1 MSRNMKKKVQ
11 KEYYKLFRIMIKSKL
26 NAIDIINAIN
36 TWAVATV
43 RYWVGIIN
51 WNKGELDKIDRNTET
66 LEYAEVYIHA
76 LLLTGCTCQE
86 RREVECY

>member
-1 MSRNMKKKVQ
+1 MKKKVQ